1 MGAQG
6 ASGSGT
12 SDECKSE
19 EEKKKSESDGF
30 VVVDEKAKKD
40 EITEDELFQIRLDE
54 TLRQMEGMGF
64 DNDGDWLKQLLI
76 AKDLDISRFLD
87 AMKSSR

>member
-1 MGAQG
+1 MGSQG
-6 ASGSGT
+6 AYGSGV
-12 SDECKSE
+12 SDVCKY
-19 EEKKKSESDGF
+19 EEKKKKSDSDAF

-40 EITEDELFQIRLDE
+40 EITEDEMFQIRLDE

-76 AKDLDISRFLD
+76 AKDLDISRVLD